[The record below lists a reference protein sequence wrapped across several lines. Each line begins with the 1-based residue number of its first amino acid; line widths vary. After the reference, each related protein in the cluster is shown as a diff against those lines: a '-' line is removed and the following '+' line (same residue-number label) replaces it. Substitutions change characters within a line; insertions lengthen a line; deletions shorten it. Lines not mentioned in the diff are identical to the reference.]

1 MESLLTC
8 VTTAVHDHVRVTLGA
23 RARLRAQWTWLVSRL
38 TFSQHDQASGVPV
51 TAQANVPLLGL
62 AAQRWQ
68 LERGG
73 TGAASPC

>member
-1 MESLLTC
+1 MLTC
-8 VTTAVHDHVRVTLGA
+8 VTTTVHDHVRVMLGA
-23 RARLRAQWTWLVSRL
+23 RARLRAQWTWLVLQL
-38 TFSQHDQASGVPV
+38 TFPQHDQASRAPV
-51 TAQANVPLLGL
+51 TAPANAPFMGP